1 MMTEEYGRELRS
13 GTTVGDNSQGR
24 QPGMIVGDGGVK
36 AGVHND
42 CPVWTSLHNNQKV
55 GTTRDKTGSTMQPP
69 PRRREYIE
77 TPQTAKLVRS
87 TDSSFSDVMIIGGA
101 TYNNMMSQ

>member
-13 GTTVGDNSQGR
+13 GNTVGDNSQGR

-55 GTTRDKTGSTMQPP
+55 GTTRDTTGSTVQPFIP
-69 PRRREYIE
+69 ES
-77 TPQTAKLVRS
+77 THLLVPQVN
-87 TDSSFSDVMIIGGA
+87 SFA
-101 TYNNMMSQ
+101 RA